1 MNRKLIIAIILV
13 ATVLVACGGLDQP
26 VTSETPATGNQAPAS
41 PLDPL
46 PGEDQ
51 MARGEV
57 TVSSSELIIK
67 ESYPLQVDL
76 AVEGTLPT
84 PCHHLRADIQ
94 EPDRENII
102 NVELYSLVDPNMACI
117 QVIEPFEEQIPLGT
131 YPDGTYSVYLNGEWV
146 GEFTQ

>member
-1 MNRKLIIAIILV
+1 MNLKTIFALTLV
-13 ATVLVACGGLDQP
+13 AGLLVSCGGLDA
-26 VTSETPATGNQAPAS
+26 VVKNETSAPGNEAPGS

-51 MARGEV
+51 MVRGEV

-76 AVEGTLPT
+76 AVKGTLPT
-84 PCHHLRADIQ
+84 PCHHLRASID
-94 EPDRENII
+94 EPDRENNIH
-102 NVELYSLVDPNMACI
+102 VELYSVVDPNMICA
-117 QVIEPFEEQIPLGT
+117 QVIQAYDEKIPLGT
-131 YPDGTYSVYLNGEWV
+131 YPDGTYSVYLNDELV